1 MQGGGCYEAGE
12 EQRRQ
17 DDNTEVGAALF
28 SADAEWCS
36 FSILLL
42 VAGLTSGCRLMEAP
56 PVGEVAL
63 DARIPRNVV
72 LCVVEA
78 RIC

>member
-42 VAGLTSGCRLMEAP
+42 QLPYYQLRLFLLL
-56 PVGEVAL
+56 AL
-63 DARIPRNVV
+63 
-72 LCVVEA
+72 
-78 RIC
+78 

>member
-1 MQGGGCYEAGE
+1 MQGGDCYEAGE

-28 SADAEWCS
+28 SADVEWCS

-42 VAGLTSGCRLMEAP
+42 LQLPYYQLRLFLLLL
-56 PVGEVAL
+56 AL
-63 DARIPRNVV
+63 
-72 LCVVEA
+72 
-78 RIC
+78 